1 MVFKLEY
8 LFCQLDENKL
18 DKKSQATI
26 TLENFIN
33 KAYSNSH

>member
-18 DKKSQATI
+18 DKKSRATI
-26 TLENFIN
+26 TLEIL
-33 KAYSNSH
+33 